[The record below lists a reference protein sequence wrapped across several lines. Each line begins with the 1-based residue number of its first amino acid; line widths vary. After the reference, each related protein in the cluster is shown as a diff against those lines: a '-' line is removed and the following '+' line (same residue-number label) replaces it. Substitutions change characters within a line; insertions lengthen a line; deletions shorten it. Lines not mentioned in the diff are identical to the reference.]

1 MTAGTF
7 LVLVSVV
14 AAAAFFWPR
23 WRQRRVLEQPFKPQW
38 LDVVREALPFFGRMS
53 ESEQKQLLDLI
64 RLFLSE
70 KTFHGCNGQVI
81 DDTVRVAIAAQ
92 ACLLLLNRATSVFSG
107 TRHILVYPEA
117 FIHEGE
123 VEGEDGVVSTFS
135 EDRLGESWQEGKV
148 ILSWDD
154 VLYGLEDF
162 GDGENVVLHEFA
174 HQLDSESG
182 SQDGAPILKHNDP
195 AQWKAVMTAAYE
207 ALTESAE
214 LDEETLMDPYGATDP
229 AEFFAVAT
237 ETFFECAEEMA
248 LDHPALF
255 NELKKYYCVDPR
267 QWRVTQASGTA

>member
-1 MTAGTF
+1 MSAATF
-7 LVLVSVV
+7 LLVASI
-14 AAAAFFWPR
+14 AAALVFFASR
-23 WRQRRVLEQPFKPQW
+23 WRRRRVLEQPFQPQW
-38 LDVVREALPFFGRMS
+38 LHLVRETLPFYDRMA
-53 ESEQKQLLDLI
+53 ENERKQLRDLI
-64 RLFLSE
+64 RLFLAE

-92 ACLLLLNRATSVFSG
+92 ACLLLLNRQTSVFSG

-123 VEGEDGVVSTFS
+123 VEGEDGVVSTIS
-135 EDRLGESWQEGKV
+135 EDRLGESWQQGKV

-154 VLYGLEDF
+154 VVYGLEDF

-182 SQDGAPILKHNDP
+182 TQDGAPILNHNDP

-207 ALTESAE
+207 ALAESADME
-214 LDEETLMDPYGATDP
+214 EETLLDPYGATDP

-237 ETFFECAEEMA
+237 ETFFECADEMA

-267 QWRVTQASGTA
+267 QWRVRQAS

>member
-1 MTAGTF
+1 MTAGSF
-7 LVLVSVV
+7 LLAVSFI
-14 AAAAFFWPR
+14 AALAFFWQR
-23 WRQRRVLEQPFKPQW
+23 SRQRRVLEQPFVPAW
-38 LDVVREALPFFGRMS
+38 LEIVRDALPFFDRMS
-53 ESEQKQLLDLI
+53 EHEQKQLLDLI
-64 RLFLSE
+64 RLFLAG

-92 ACLLLLNRATSVFSG
+92 ACLLLLNRQTSVFSG
-107 TRHILVYPEA
+107 THHILVYPEA
-117 FIHEGE
+117 FIFEGE
-123 VEGEDGVVSTFS
+123 VEDEDGVVSTLS

-182 SQDGAPILKHNDP
+182 SQDGAPLLRHNDP
-195 AQWKAVMTAAYE
+195 AEWKAVMTAAYE
-207 ALTESAE
+207 ALTESAG

-237 ETFFECAEEMA
+237 ETFFERAEEMA

-255 NELKKYYCVDPR
+255 NELKKFYCVDPR
-267 QWRVTQASGTA
+267 LWRVTQAA

>member
-1 MTAGTF
+1 MRAETF
-7 LVLVSVV
+7 LLLVGVV
-14 AAAAFFWPR
+14 ATVAFFWLR
-23 WRQRRVLEQPFKPQW
+23 WRRRRVLEQPFAAHW
-38 LDVVREALPFFGRMS
+38 LEIVKETLPFHARMS
-53 ESEQKQLLDLI
+53 EAEQKQLLDLI
-64 RLFLSE
+64 RLFLAG
-70 KTFHGCNGQVI
+70 KQFHGCNGQVI

-92 ACLLLLNRATSVFSG
+92 ACLLLLNRQTSVFAG

-117 FIHEGE
+117 FIYEGE
-123 VEGEDGVVSTFS
+123 VEGEDGVVSTVS

-182 SQDGAPILKHNDP
+182 TQDGAPILTHNDA
-195 AQWKAVMTAAYE
+195 AQWRAVMSAAFE
-207 ALTESAE
+207 ALAESADQE
-214 LDEETLMDPYGATDP
+214 EETLMDPYGATDP

-237 ETFFECAEEMA
+237 ETFFECADEMA

-267 QWRVTQASGTA
+267 QWRVNQAS

>member
-1 MTAGTF
+1 MTAGAF
-7 LVLVSVV
+7 LVLVSI
-14 AAAAFFWPR
+14 AAAIAYYWPR
-23 WRQRRVLEQPFKPQW
+23 WRQRRVLEQPFNPQW
-38 LDVVREALPFFGRMS
+38 LTIVRDALPFFDRMS
-53 ESEQKQLLDLI
+53 ESERKQLLDLI
-64 RLFLSE
+64 RLFLAE

-92 ACLLLLNRATSVFSG
+92 ACLLLLNRATLVFAG

-174 HQLDSESG
+174 HQLDIESG
-182 SQDGAPILKHNDP
+182 SQDGAPPLRHNDP
-195 AQWKAVMTAAYE
+195 AQWKAVMSAAYD
-207 ALTESAE
+207 ALAESAE
-214 LDEETLMDPYGATDP
+214 LGEETLMDPYGATDP

-237 ETFFECAEEMA
+237 ETFFECADEMA

-267 QWRVTQASGTA
+267 QWRVTQAS